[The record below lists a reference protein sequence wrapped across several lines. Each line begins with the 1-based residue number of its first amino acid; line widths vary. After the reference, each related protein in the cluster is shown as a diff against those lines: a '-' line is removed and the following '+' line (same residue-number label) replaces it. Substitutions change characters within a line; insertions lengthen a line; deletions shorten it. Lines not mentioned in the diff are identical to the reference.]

1 MTQILPLKN
10 LSITLSLFIFS
21 QLWAVAQQDLPA
33 RGQHGR
39 RSLTILQIQEA
50 PVLDGRLDEQI
61 WQDTPVADQFVQRD
75 PDEGMPA
82 TERTQVRALYDAEN
96 LYFGI
101 RCFDSGAERILATE
115 LRRDNNFDNDDSFA
129 IILDTFHDHRNA
141 FLFRINPEGT
151 QYDALITDEGRD
163 VNADWDEKWEVE
175 ARIDDEGWTAEI
187 KIPLKTIRFSAS
199 SERFGIDFERVI
211 RRKNESSYW
220 NNYSRNFS
228 FQQISQA
235 GHLQGLEAVVSGL
248 RLRIKPYVNGR
259 IITQGAEERNTNFLA
274 DVGLENLKYSVTSG
288 LTLDLTVNTDF
299 AQTEVDSQVINFD
312 RFPVFF
318 PEKREFFL
326 EGAGI
331 FEISLNAGSTP
342 DIKLFHS
349 RRIGLSDGG
358 EEIPILAGARLT
370 GRVGEKFTLGVLGVR
385 TDESQGRPADNFT
398 VFRLKRDI
406 LSRSAV
412 GMFFT
417 GRRADGGYFNRVVG
431 VDQNLIFFEHLKVA
445 GILARSFTEGVD
457 DRQWLGSL
465 QTIWSDDFLLA
476 GFTYFEVGEN
486 FQTDLG
492 FIKREAVRSYGPR
505 FAISP
510 RPSSDRIR
518 QLSFGVRLEH
528 LRSVVDNELFTE
540 IYHFDNSI
548 QFQDGSSFAVNPHR
562 RVEVLD
568 TPLNLP
574 GGLVVSPGTYTW
586 WHSNFEYRLNPAR
599 MVSGNLEYRYEW
611 DYYGEGGKRHEWV
624 LAPVVKLNSM
634 FSFQVTYGINRI
646 ELAGREPS
654 TFHLLNNSFNFAFS
668 RKWLTSTVLQY
679 NSDSDVVGVNFR
691 LNYIYRPGDDL
702 FIVFNEFRDRS
713 GATTDLDR
721 QLIVKF
727 THSFDF

>member
-1 MTQILPLKN
+1 
-10 LSITLSLFIFS
+10 
-21 QLWAVAQQDLPA
+21 
-33 RGQHGR
+33 
-39 RSLTILQIQEA
+39 
-50 PVLDGRLDEQI
+50 LDGRLDEQA
-61 WQDTPVADQFVQRD
+61 WQDAPVADRFVQRD

-82 TERTQVRALYDAEN
+82 TEKTQVSALYDAEN

-101 RCFDSGAERILATE
+101 RCWDTRAEGILATE
-115 LRRDNNFDNDDSFA
+115 LRRDNNFENDDSFA

-141 FLFRINPEGT
+141 FLFRINPRGT

-175 ARIDDEGWTAEI
+175 TQMNEEGWTAEI
-187 KIPLKTIRFSAS
+187 KIPLQTIRFSAS
-199 SERFGIDFERVI
+199 SDRFGIDFERVI

-248 RLRIKPYVNGR
+248 RLRIKPYLNAR
-259 IITQGAEERNTNFLA
+259 MITQGAEQRNTNFLG
-274 DVGLENLKYSVTSG
+274 DVGLEDLKYSLTPG

-331 FEISLNAGSTP
+331 FGIGINTGRTP
-342 DIKLFHS
+342 DITLFHS
-349 RRIGLSDGG
+349 RRIGLSEDRQA
-358 EEIPILAGARLT
+358 IPILVGGKLT
-370 GRVGEKFTLGVLGVR
+370 GRVGEKFTLGALGAR
-385 TDESQGRPADNFT
+385 TNEFQGQPADNFA
-398 VFRLKRDI
+398 VFRLKRNI
-406 LSRSAV
+406 LSRSSMGFV
-412 GMFFT
+412 FT
-417 GRRADGGYFNRVVG
+417 NKQSEGGYFNRVVG
-431 VDQNLIFFEHLKVA
+431 VDQNLIFFEHLKVV
-445 GILARSFTEGVD
+445 GLLARSFTDGVSD
-457 DRQWLGSL
+457 GQWLGAVESL
-465 QTIWSDDFLLA
+465 WQDDFLQA
-476 GFTYFEVGEN
+476 GFTYFEIGEN

-492 FIKREAVRSYGPR
+492 FIKREAVRTYGPR
-505 FAISP
+505 FSISP
-510 RPSSDRIR
+510 RPSSDSIR
-518 QLSFGVRLEH
+518 QLSFGARLEH
-528 LRSVVDNELFTE
+528 FRSVVDNELVTE

-568 TPLNLP
+568 EDLNLP
-574 GGLVVSPGTYTW
+574 GGLVPPGTYTW
-586 WHSNFEYRLNPAR
+586 WHVNTEYRLNPAR
-599 MVSGNLEYRYEW
+599 KISGNLEYRYEW

-624 LAPVVKLNSM
+624 LAPVVKFSSR
-634 FSFQVTYGINRI
+634 FSFQMNYGINRI
-646 ELAGREPS
+646 ELAGSEPS
-654 TFHLLNNSFNFAFS
+654 TFHLLNNTFNFAFS

-713 GATTDLDR
+713 QATTDLDR
-721 QLIVKF
+721 QFIVKF

>member
-1 MTQILPLKN
+1 LRSLA
-10 LSITLSLFIFS
+10 ITLTLFICS
-21 QLWAVAQQDLPA
+21 QLWEVGQQDLPA
-33 RGQHGR
+33 SGQHGR

-50 PVLDGRLDEQI
+50 PVLDGRLDEQA
-61 WQDTPVADQFVQRD
+61 WQDAPVADQFVQRD

-82 TERTQVRALYDAEN
+82 TEKTQVSALYDAEN

-101 RCFDSGAERILATE
+101 RCFDTRAEGILATE
-115 LRRDNNFDNDDSFA
+115 LRRDNNFENDDSFA

-141 FLFRINPEGT
+141 FLFRINPRGT

-175 ARIDDEGWTAEI
+175 TQMDEEGWTAEI
-187 KIPLKTIRFSAS
+187 KIPLQTIRFSAS

-235 GHLQGLEAVVSGL
+235 GHLQGLEAMVSGL
-248 RLRIKPYVNGR
+248 RLRIKPYLNAR
-259 IITQGAEERNTNFLA
+259 MITQGAQERNTNFLG

-312 RFPVFF
+312 RFSVFF

-331 FEISLNAGSTP
+331 FEISLNAGRTP

-349 RRIGLSDGG
+349 RRIGLSADRQV
-358 EEIPILAGARLT
+358 IPILAGARLT
-370 GRVGEKFTLGVLGVR
+370 GKVGEKFTLGVLGVR
-385 TDESQGRPADNFT
+385 TNDFQSQPADNFA

-406 LSRSAV
+406 LSRSSV

-417 GRRADGGYFNRVVG
+417 SRRADGGYFNRVVG
-431 VDQNLIFFEHLKVA
+431 VDQNLIFFEYLKV
-445 GILARSFTEGVD
+445 GGMLARSFTDGID
-457 DRQWLGSL
+457 DRQWLGAVE
-465 QTIWSDDFLLA
+465 TIWSDDLLQA
-476 GFTYFEVGEN
+476 GFTYFEIGEN

-518 QLSFGVRLEH
+518 QLSFGARLEH
-528 LRSVVDNELFTE
+528 FRSVVDNELLTE

-562 RVEVLD
+562 RVEVVD
-568 TPLNLP
+568 EDLNLP
-574 GGLVVSPGTYTW
+574 GGLVPPGTYTW
-586 WHSNFEYRLNPAR
+586 WHVNTEYRLNPAR
-599 MVSGNLEYRYEW
+599 KISGNLEYRYEW

-624 LAPVVKLNSM
+624 LAPLVKFNSR
-634 FSFQVTYGINRI
+634 FSFQMNYGINRI
-646 ELAGREPS
+646 ELAGSEPS
-654 TFHLLNNSFNFAFS
+654 TFHLLNNTFNFAFS
-668 RKWLTSTVLQY
+668 RKLLTSTVLQY
-679 NSDSDVVGVNFR
+679 NSDSDVVGLNFR

-713 GATTDLDR
+713 QATTDLDR
-721 QLIVKF
+721 QFIVKF

>member
-1 MTQILPLKN
+1 MSLRSLA
-10 LSITLSLFIFS
+10 ITLTLFICS
-21 QLWAVAQQDLPA
+21 QLWAIGQQDLPA
-33 RGQHGR
+33 SGQHGR

-50 PVLDGRLDEQI
+50 PVLDGRLDEQA
-61 WQDTPVADQFVQRD
+61 WQDAPVADQFVQRD
-75 PDEGMPA
+75 PDEGMSA
-82 TERTQVRALYDAEN
+82 TEKTQVSAIYDAEN

-101 RCFDSGAERILATE
+101 RCFDTRAEGILATE
-115 LRRDNNFDNDDSFA
+115 LRRDNNFNNDDSFA

-141 FLFRINPEGT
+141 FLFRINPRGT

-175 ARIDDEGWTAEI
+175 TQMDEEGWTAEI
-187 KIPLKTIRFSAS
+187 KIPLQTIRFSAS

-248 RLRIKPYVNGR
+248 RLRIKPYLNAR
-259 IITQGAEERNTNFLA
+259 MITRGAQERNTNFLG

-312 RFPVFF
+312 RFSVFF

-331 FEISLNAGSTP
+331 FEISLNAGRTP

-349 RRIGLSDGG
+349 RRIGLSADRQV
-358 EEIPILAGARLT
+358 IPILAGARLT
-370 GRVGEKFTLGVLGVR
+370 GKVGEKFTLGVLGVR
-385 TDESQGRPADNFT
+385 TNDFQSQPADNFA

-406 LSRSAV
+406 LSRSSA
-412 GMFFT
+412 GMFLT
-417 GRRADGGYFNRVVG
+417 SRRTDGGYFNRVVG
-431 VDQNLIFFEHLKVA
+431 VDQNLIFFEYLKV
-445 GILARSFTEGVD
+445 GGMLARSFTDGID
-457 DRQWLGSL
+457 DRQWLGAVE
-465 QTIWSDDFLLA
+465 TIWSDDLLQA
-476 GFTYFEVGEN
+476 GFTYFEIGEN

-518 QLSFGVRLEH
+518 QLSFGARLEH
-528 LRSVVDNELFTE
+528 FRSVVDNELLTE

-568 TPLNLP
+568 EDLNLP
-574 GGLVVSPGTYTW
+574 GGLVPPGTYTW
-586 WHSNFEYRLNPAR
+586 WHVNTEYRLNPAR
-599 MVSGNLEYRYEW
+599 KISGNLEYRYEW
-611 DYYGEGGKRHEWV
+611 DYFGEGGKRHEWV
-624 LAPVVKLNSM
+624 LAPLVKFNSR
-634 FSFQVTYGINRI
+634 FSFQMNYGINRI
-646 ELAGREPS
+646 ELAGSEPR
-654 TFHLLNNSFNFAFS
+654 TFHLLNNTFNFAFS

-679 NSDSDVVGVNFR
+679 NSDSDVVGLNFR

-713 GATTDLDR
+713 QATTDLDR
-721 QLIVKF
+721 QFIVKF
-727 THSFDF
+727 THIL

>member
-1 MTQILPLKN
+1 MSPILPLRN
-10 LSITLSLFIFS
+10 LAITLSLFISS
-21 QLWAVAQQDLPA
+21 QIWAVAQQDLPA
-33 RGQHGR
+33 SGQHGR

-50 PVLDGRLDEQI
+50 PVLDGRLDEQV
-61 WQDTPVADQFVQRD
+61 WQNVPVADQFVQRD
-75 PDEGMPA
+75 PEEGMPA
-82 TERTQVRALYDAEN
+82 TEKTQVRALYDAEN

-101 RCFDSGAERILATE
+101 RCFDTRAEGILATE

-141 FLFRINPEGT
+141 FLFRINPRGT
-151 QYDALITDEGRD
+151 QYDALITEEGRD

-175 ARIDDEGWTAEI
+175 TQMDEEGWTAEI
-187 KIPLKTIRFSAS
+187 KIPLQTIRFSAS

-235 GHLQGLEAVVSGL
+235 GHLQGLESVVSGL
-248 RLRIKPYVNGR
+248 RLRIKPYLNAR
-259 IITQGAEERNTNFLA
+259 MITQGAQERNTNFLG
-274 DVGLENLKYSVTSG
+274 DVGLEDLKYSLTSG

-299 AQTEVDSQVINFD
+299 AQTEVDDQVINFD

-331 FEISLNAGSTP
+331 FGIAINTGNIP
-342 DIKLFHS
+342 DITLFHS
-349 RRIGLSDGG
+349 RRIGLSEDRQA
-358 EEIPILAGARLT
+358 IPILIGGKLT
-370 GRVGEKFTLGVLGVR
+370 GRVGEKFTLGALGAR
-385 TDESQGRPADNFT
+385 TDEFQGQPADNFA

-406 LSRSAV
+406 LSRSSM

-417 GRRADGGYFNRVVG
+417 NRQTEGGYFNRVAG
-431 VDQNLIFFEHLKVA
+431 VDQNLIFFEHLKVV
-445 GILARSFTEGVD
+445 GLLARSFTDGVS
-457 DRQWLGSL
+457 DRQWVGAVEG
-465 QTIWSDDFLLA
+465 IWQDDFLGA

-492 FIKREAVRSYGPR
+492 FIKREAVRLYGPR
-505 FAISP
+505 FSIAP

-528 LRSVVDNELFTE
+528 FRSVVDNELFTE
-540 IYHFDNSI
+540 LYHFDNSI
-548 QFQDGSSFAVNPHR
+548 QFQDGSRFAVNPHR
-562 RVEVLD
+562 RVEVVDEDL
-568 TPLNLP
+568 PLP

-599 MVSGNLEYRYEW
+599 KVSGNLEYRYEW
-611 DYYGEGGKRHEWV
+611 DYYGKGGKRHEWV
-624 LAPVVKLNSM
+624 VAPLVKFNSR
-634 FSFQVTYGINRI
+634 FSFQMNYGINRI
-646 ELAGREPS
+646 ELAGSEPS
-654 TFHLLNNSFNFAFS
+654 TFQLLNTTFNFAFS

-691 LNYIYRPGDDL
+691 LNYLYRPGDDL

-713 GATTDLDR
+713 LATTDLDR